1 MATLDFTEQPVI
13 DRETASRLNPF
24 IDCHSSRDTLCYLQN
39 GLDFLSFVALSTSN
53 GVSDSDALG
62 LSLILQTMSVATSFE
77 IETERVGRLKL
88 FETKTKAQGA
98 GL

>member
-24 IDCHSSRDTLCYLQN
+24 IDCNSSRDTLCLLQN
-39 GLDFLSFVALSTSN
+39 GLDFLSFVAFSTSN
-53 GVSDSDALG
+53 GGCDSTASG
-62 LSLILQTMSVATSFE
+62 LSLILETMSLATSFE
-77 IETERVGRLKL
+77 IETERVGRLKH

-98 GL
+98 EL